1 MRSACGG
8 IFLILELVKSE
19 AVELGVY
26 IFCFESTSSVM
37 KALLKH
43 LVIWEAVRI

>member
-26 IFCFESTSSVM
+26 IFCFEVM